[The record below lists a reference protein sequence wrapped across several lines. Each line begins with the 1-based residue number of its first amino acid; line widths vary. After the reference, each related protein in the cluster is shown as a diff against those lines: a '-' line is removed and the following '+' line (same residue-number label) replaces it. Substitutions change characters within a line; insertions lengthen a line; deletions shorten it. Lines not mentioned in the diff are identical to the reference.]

1 MWFGAWRLKLH
12 TVCWAI
18 FRACWTASQSIRFMS
33 YQQIDEP
40 KGPARGQWYCWLEAI
55 LLLAVTHQRT
65 FALLHSIVTTD
76 NVWWL
81 SRARSLWIIYL
92 DSCAGSSFESIIW
105 FASRCL
111 DFSVSQVRLNEWNK
125 STSVSIINFYL
136 LLSIKNWWHAWLERI
151 KAIGMLH
158 FSLPRPVPNIDWK
171 ISSLLNTRDTE
182 LWTECRRGELI

>member
-12 TVCWAI
+12 TVCWAMI
-18 FRACWTASQSIRFMS
+18 RACWTASQSIRFMS

-65 FALLHSIVTTD
+65 FALLHSIVATD

-92 DSCAGSSFESIIW
+92 DSCAGSSFKSIIW
-105 FASRCL
+105 FPSRCL
-111 DFSVSQVRLNEWNK
+111 DFSVSQLRLNEWNK

-136 LLSIKNWWHAWLERI
+136 LLSIKTD
-151 KAIGMLH
+151 GMLDWSESKPSICST
-158 FSLPRPVPNIDWK
+158 SLYRVLFQILIGKYPRCWIRGTLNCEPNADEA
-171 ISSLLNTRDTE
+171 N
-182 LWTECRRGELI
+182 